1 MKKILVFSLMVL
13 ASSALFAEEMPFV
26 TLLSQPVGSFSKV
39 ELTSGSPT
47 RIYHL
52 NFCNTNATG
61 TKTIKIGTTAVNSDL
76 LNVATLKMGD
86 NTLKGNVKNYITTTQ
101 TQVSGTNGNLKM
113 KVLKASTVDFPANYA
128 KNLEIRATLTSNANH
143 GITTQS
149 ASFNAMY
156 IPSVGNYAGG
166 GAKGGTFTWSGVNCT
181 PLRKDDSGCN
191 ANILHD

>member
-39 ELTSGSPT
+39 ELTSSDSPT

-86 NTLKGNVKNYITTTQ
+86 NTLKGNVKNYITDTQ
-101 TQVSGTNGNLKM
+101 TQVSKGGNMKM

-128 KNLEIRATLTSNANH
+128 KKLFVGATLTSNANH

-156 IPSVGNYAGG
+156 IPGVANYAGG
-166 GAKGGTFTWSGVNCT
+166 GAKGGTFTWSGVKCT
-181 PLRKDDSGCN
+181 ELRKDDNGCN
-191 ANILHD
+191 ANILHN

>member
-1 MKKILVFSLMVL
+1 M
-13 ASSALFAEEMPFV
+13 
-26 TLLSQPVGSFSKV
+26 
-39 ELTSGSPT
+39 ELTSGSLT

-52 NFCNTNATG
+52 NFCNTNATD
-61 TKTIKIGTTAVNSDL
+61 TKTIKIGTTAVDEVL

-86 NTLKGNVKNYITTTQ
+86 NTLKGNVKNYITDTQ
-101 TQVSGTNGNLKM
+101 TQVSNGGSLKM

-128 KNLEIRATLTSNANH
+128 KNLEVRATLTSNANH

-166 GAKGGTFTWSGVNCT
+166 GAQGGTFTWGSVNCT
-181 PLRKDDSGCN
+181 ELREDDSGCN